1 MVVKPINQLLAKH
14 SDKIVIFIFPI
25 LLAFLNPNWI
35 FTPATDFLPDAWFYF
50 AYFRYFYAY
59 APVFPSNTFY
69 FVERLT
75 WNVPGYYIYKLFPP
89 LQANYVLHLIVCYIA
104 LFSLYG
110 TLQILFNRRT
120 ALLSALLLGGYPW
133 FLRAVGWDYVDGIGI
148 AHMLL
153 LIYILTLAS
162 RSRQWKLYL
171 LFAGIVYASLII
183 TNPFWLIFSPGW
195 AIYFFSLNYPISKTK
210 TKKIVGEIAYFMFGN
225 LILAVI
231 IAIFYHSVTGDYAFL
246 QNTIAFS
253 FYFSH
258 ATSDIEFVKNLF
270 KDIPPFW
277 HVIPILVGIGSI
289 LRLGK
294 ILQGIYRSSF
304 IAVTL
309 LFLLSYSGLILW
321 HFRSSPFLN
330 MFPYSSF
337 LIPSVFLLLGGL
349 LAESADA
356 LPDREFNYTTIAAT
370 VILAAPYILVVV
382 FPFLESWQGNIVFIL
397 LFCLIFLVSIS
408 ILKKK
413 ALFLPILIA
422 FSILSF
428 LAGLNA
434 YVFLSDPL
442 KGQNNFVAIIDAS
455 TAIDSYYPNHKY
467 TDFRIWFREDK
478 NYNTFFD
485 LSSIYLY
492 PWGSTINNLVS
503 GGKHPISLSF
513 PETDHLQNGDNI
525 VLVTSNSNSDEVIAE
540 ANHALAYR
548 NAVVTL
554 EALKQIQE
562 GPLQFTLYFTK
573 IKTLSN
579 K

>member
-1 MVVKPINQLLAKH
+1 MVMKPINQILAKH
-14 SDKIVIFIFPI
+14 SDKIIIFIFPI

-35 FTPATDFLPDAWFYF
+35 FTPATDFLPDPWFYF

-75 WNVPGYYIYKLFPP
+75 WNVPGYYIYELLPP

-110 TLQILFNRRT
+110 ILQILFNRRT

-133 FLRAVGWDYVDGIGI
+133 FLRAVGWDYVDGAGI

-171 LFAGIVYASLII
+171 LFAGIVHASLII
-183 TNPFWLIFSPGW
+183 TNPFWLTFSPGW

-210 TKKIVGEIAYFMFGN
+210 TKKIVGEIAYFMLGN
-225 LILAVI
+225 LILAAL

-246 QNTIAFS
+246 KNTIAFS

-258 ATSDIEFVKNLF
+258 ATSDIKFVTNLY

-309 LFLLSYSGLILW
+309 LFLLSYSGLILG
-321 HFRSSPFLN
+321 HFYSSPFLT

-349 LAESADA
+349 LAETADA
-356 LPDREFNYTTIAAT
+356 LPDREFNYTTMAAT

-397 LFCLIFLVSIS
+397 LFGLIFLVSIS
-408 ILKKK
+408 IPKKK

-428 LAGLNA
+428 LGGLNA

-442 KGQNNFVAIIDAS
+442 KGQNNFMTILDS
-455 TAIDSYYPNHKY
+455 SQAIDSYYPNHKY
-467 TDFRIWFREDK
+467 GDFRLWFREDE
-478 NYNTFFD
+478 NFDTFFD

-492 PWGSTINNLVS
+492 PWGNTIDNPWS
-503 GGKHPISLSF
+503 GKKPSSILSF
-513 PETDHLQNGDNI
+513 SEKDQLQDGDNI
-525 VLVTSNSNSDEVIAE
+525 VVIISNSKTNEVITE
-540 ANHALAYR
+540 ANRALAYR
-548 NAVVTL
+548 NAIL
-554 EALKQIQE
+554 ILKATKKIQE
-562 GPLQFTLYFTK
+562 GSLRFTLYFTK
-573 IKTLSN
+573 IKVMH